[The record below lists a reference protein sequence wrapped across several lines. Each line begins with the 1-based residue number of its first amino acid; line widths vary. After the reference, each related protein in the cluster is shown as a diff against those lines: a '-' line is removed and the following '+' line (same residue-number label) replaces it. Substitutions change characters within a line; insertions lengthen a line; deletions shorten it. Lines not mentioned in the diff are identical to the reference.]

1 MLDDRRGCALPRPVP
16 RRHGASGVESSG
28 FERRS
33 LDRGGPGAD
42 RIVPADGR
50 AFRGALA
57 SRWPSAPNNSAAP
70 FPPTQMMNRSLLA
83 AAILAL
89 AACQSTSVQTYSSPG
104 EATRAIVAAAE
115 IGDAE
120 EASRIFDTFA
130 RSSVQRDRVLVEL
143 VDAGLGRLEAGRHRA
158 AAGVLSFACERY
170 PGAVGA
176 RDSLVLA
183 LLLERGTADSAGP
196 GQTAALEEAVA
207 DARTVGPSPAI
218 WVDLAAAQVAV
229 DAGDQGRAQE
239 SFAAFLGAWTGQPAS
254 LTSQVEEL
262 RRRLGAE

>member
-1 MLDDRRGCALPRPVP
+1 
-16 RRHGASGVESSG
+16 
-28 FERRS
+28 
-33 LDRGGPGAD
+33 
-42 RIVPADGR
+42 
-50 AFRGALA
+50 
-57 SRWPSAPNNSAAP
+57 
-70 FPPTQMMNRSLLA
+70 MMIRSLLA
-83 AAILAL
+83 AAILSL

-158 AAGVLSFACERY
+158 SAGVLSFVCDRY

-196 GQTAALEEAVA
+196 GLTAALEARPS
-207 DARTVGPSPAI
+207 DARALSPSPAI
-218 WVDLAAAQVAV
+218 WVDLAATHVAV
-229 DAGDQGRAQE
+229 DAGDLGRARE
-239 SFAAFLGAWTGQPAS
+239 SFAVFMGAWSGEPAALTIQAEDLRSSTRSGVSARRSRADS
-254 LTSQVEEL
+254 LAAAHRE
-262 RRRLGAE
+262 RRANRRSSS

>member
-1 MLDDRRGCALPRPVP
+1 MNGRGT
-16 RRHGASGVESSG
+16 
-28 FERRS
+28 RS
-33 LDRGGPGAD
+33 LDRAGGPGGD
-42 RIVPADGR
+42 RTVLADGR
-50 AFRGALA
+50 AFRRTLA
-57 SRWPSAPNNSAAP
+57 SRWPSASNRPATP
-70 FPPTQMMNRSLLA
+70 LPPIQMMIRSLLA

-196 GQTAALEEAVA
+196 GPTAALEEAVA
-207 DARTVGPSPAI
+207 DARALSPSPAI
-218 WVDLAAAQVAV
+218 WVDLAAAQVEV
-229 DAGDQGRAQE
+229 DAGDLGRAQE

-254 LTSQVEEL
+254 LTPLVEVL
-262 RRRLGAE
+262 RGRLGAE